1 MADNARFA
9 RIPSA
14 FSGPNDQNGKV
25 PVLFQVV
32 SPDKTTLLLP
42 VFLYMH
48 VNPSEISFNYSQ
60 NIERFETMG
69 GFVEQHF
76 GEELIDVSASNSTGT
91 FVSVE
96 NGATTGNRRNTIAYR
111 KMQHLIQI
119 FKSNGSVY
127 DSHGNVR
134 FRGRIRIVF
143 GGGIYDG
150 FFETLEVSE
159 TADSPFSLELSWSFK
174 VEEETQSL
182 LY

>member
-14 FSGPNDQNGKV
+14 FNSEFDQRGKT

-32 SPDKTTLLLP
+32 SPDKQTLLLP

-48 VNPSEISFNYSQ
+48 VNPSSLNFSYSK
-60 NIERFETMG
+60 NIERFETLG

-76 GEELIDVSASNSTGT
+76 GEELTSVSASNSTGA
-91 FVSVE
+91 FVNVDE
-96 NGATTGNRRNTIAYR
+96 GVTISGRKDTVAWQ

-127 DSHGNVR
+127 DSHGHVR
-134 FRGRIRIVF
+134 FRGRIRLVF

-150 FFETLEVSE
+150 FFESLEISE
-159 TADSPFSLELSWSFK
+159 SAESPFSLELSWSFK
-174 VEEETQSL
+174 VEEETQNL
-182 LY
+182 IV

>member
-1 MADNARFA
+1 MADNSRFA

-14 FSGPNDQNGKV
+14 FNGPADQKGKV
-25 PVLFQVV
+25 PLLFQVI
-32 SPDKTTLLLP
+32 SPDKQTLLLP

-48 VNPSEISFNYSQ
+48 VNPSEISFNYAKQ
-60 NIERFETMG
+60 VERFETLG

-76 GEELIDVSASNSTGT
+76 GEELIDLSASNSTGT

-96 NGATTGNRRNTIAYR
+96 DGATTGNRKNTIAYR
-111 KMQHLIQI
+111 KMQHLIQL

-127 DSHGNVR
+127 DSHGHVR

-150 FFETLEVSE
+150 FFESLEVTE
-159 TADSPFSLELSWSFK
+159 TADNPFSMELSWSFK
-174 VEEETQSL
+174 VEEETQNL